1 MKEFYK
7 DLHLTYLKG
16 KTSNLKLFKWEVSE
30 KSWIFHEVK
39 EKLLTSHLF
48 QEANHASCWFTN
60 SWITLASPENSPII
74 IFGPYQVSC
83 LNPLPPSLFVRQ
95 DTRAKDHHNSFFPE
109 TDDCILWL
117 SLKGFKENRC
127 KLLFWWKWV
136 LNTAML

>member
-30 KSWIFHEVK
+30 EILNFSWSERKTPHI
-39 EKLLTSHLF
+39 TSI
-48 QEANHASCWFTN
+48 S
-60 SWITLASPENSPII
+60 
-74 IFGPYQVSC
+74 GGKSC
-83 LNPLPPSLFVRQ
+83 LMLVYKLMNHTCLSWKFTYYHFWPLSSVMFKPFATLFICKARYQ
-95 DTRAKDHHNSFFPE
+95 EILFPE